1 MFINKR
7 RCHCQKSQEEVC
19 SILRGSAYGGNFQIQ
34 DNHFSLKCSKRNHR
48 GGIMLFR
55 VSGQIIP
62 GESGVDVTLQYDGT
76 TEKLI
81 VIGSLVYGLIYFFIH
96 LLSRNFGKAAS
107 GILPIAMGLLMAL
120 FSSAEGTEIIDLL
133 EHKLTR

>member
-1 MFINKR
+1 
-7 RCHCQKSQEEVC
+7 
-19 SILRGSAYGGNFQIQ
+19 
-34 DNHFSLKCSKRNHR
+34 
-48 GGIMLFR
+48 MLFR

-81 VIGSLVYGLIYFFIH
+81 VIGSLVYGFIYFFIH